1 METFTTYV
9 TFKSGDLHKED
20 PITADQLGSTIQRLL
35 RGPAAIMGMIKEVK
49 IVDISD
55 CIVFLAQD
63 NNIIHPKPAETKGAQ

>member
-35 RGPAAIMGMIKEVK
+35 RGPAAMMGMIKEVK

-55 CIVFLAQD
+55 CTVFLAQD
-63 NNIIHPKPAETKGAQ
+63 NNIIYPKPTKSKEA